1 MGCTI
6 PAEFEHISPGPLLGI
21 DYLDAYCHVDETVF
35 IILLMIWIF
44 VLLNTLGS
52 TAASYLSPT
61 LARISEQ
68 LNLSYDVAG
77 VTFLAFGNGSPD
89 IFSSLISFSESE
101 ATRLIGLNAML
112 GGSIFVCTVVVSSV
126 AILSPCDV
134 NKNLF
139 VRDISFYLLSV
150 LILTII
156 SFINNLYLLSSAIL
170 LLIYLFYVFMVL
182 VSSHLEKQNLK
193 VGMEKK
199 SKKVPVFTVH
209 SLGDRNIREIEDALP
224 EMKSTMPKADVQQ
237 AFWYR
242 LDEVDRHR
250 RAKKSSPSNSNGK
263 KVSPDKSVSD
273 IFAEVDSSEGYKF
286 LLLDEEDEDNNRK
299 NGSSGKDS
307 NGTAIANGDV
317 SEILRQRNQ
326 NMQALK
332 RGDFTSNTTDT
343 DKEKEDDEEEGTT
356 INLSGLGS
364 SFNGTI
370 IADYIPRPDFKAYQ
384 QFVDLGSIDEDEMER
399 LGGGTDRDMDFAPS
413 LMWHLFTL
421 LYPTSS
427 NNNRL
432 STSRPGWRAVPTQ
445 SPLVDSLL
453 DEHDIENA
461 EFDRDIDVNSTM
473 LSMEHGDM
481 MEMKTPQKHIPNSTR
496 FSAAPGSALEAE
508 MNTSRPKSTLDASLY
523 WQQWFYQRRIR
534 RQMAASHFFNLP
546 WHMRIAFLLEWPTV
560 FLRDISI
567 PTLENANWYKPY
579 AIVHPL
585 GIAILVM
592 WVFMEISWQ
601 SFFTAIL
608 ISILPSI
615 GLYLITHN
623 RKPPSAYI
631 LKTLWVLAAFFTCIL
646 WIYLLAGELIICL
659 EVLGFVWSVPSA
671 YLGLTILAWGL
682 CVGDLF
688 SISSLAKKGLGE
700 MALAGCYGGP
710 VFNLLFG
717 FSLAVGYACLNIY
730 PHPFHIRFNA
740 SAYVSLLF
748 LFITLLSSLAVVYLR
763 NWRLDRAF
771 GYFLLSLYVV
781 YMAIQAILVAN
792 GW

>member
-1 MGCTI
+1 MSCTI

-21 DYLDAYCHVDETVF
+21 DYLDAYCHVDDTVF
-35 IILLMIWIF
+35 IILLLIWIF

-77 VTFLAFGNGSPD
+77 VTFLAFGNGAPD
-89 IFSSLISFSESE
+89 VFSSLISFSESE

-112 GGSIFVCTVVVSSV
+112 GGSVFVCTVVVSSV

-150 LILTII
+150 LILTVI
-156 SFINNLYLLSSAIL
+156 SFVNNLYLLSSAIL

-199 SKKVPVFTVH
+199 NKKVPVFTVH

-224 EMKSTMPKADVQQ
+224 EIKSIMPKADVQQ

-250 RAKKSSPSNSNGK
+250 RAKDKSVSSNSNGK
-263 KVSPDKSVSD
+263 KASLDKSASN

-286 LLLDEEDEDNNRK
+286 LLLDDEDEDNSHTK
-299 NGSSGKDS
+299 NGNPS
-307 NGTAIANGDV
+307 NGNVQSVPAIANGDV

-332 RGDFTSNTTDT
+332 RGDFTGSTTDA
-343 DKEKEDDEEEGTT
+343 DNEKEGEEEEETT

-364 SFNGTI
+364 AFNGTI
-370 IADYIPRPDFKAYQ
+370 ITDYISRPDFKAYQ

-399 LGGGTDRDMDFAPS
+399 LGGMDRDTDFAPS

-421 LYPTSS
+421 LYPSS
-427 NNNRL
+427 NSSSNR
-432 STSRPGWRAVPTQ
+432 RPGWNAVPCQ
-445 SPLVDSLL
+445 SSLVDSLL
-453 DEHDIENA
+453 DEHDIESA
-461 EFDRDIDVNSTM
+461 EFERDIDVNSTM

-481 MEMKTPQKHIPNSTR
+481 EMKTPQKHLSTAR
-496 FSAAPGSALEAE
+496 FSAVPGSALEAE
-508 MNTSRPKSTLDASLY
+508 MSSPHPTSTLDASLY

-546 WHMRIAFLLEWPTV
+546 WHMRIVFLLEWPTV

-567 PTLENANWYKPY
+567 PTLESANWYKPY
-579 AIVHPL
+579 TIAHPL
-585 GIAILVM
+585 GIAFLVM
-592 WVFMEISWQ
+592 WVFTDVSWQ

-608 ISILPSI
+608 ISILPSV

-623 RKPPSAYI
+623 RKPPSTYL
-631 LKTLWVLAAFFTCIL
+631 LKTMWVLAAFFTCIL
-646 WIYLLAGELIICL
+646 WIYLLAGELITCL
-659 EVLGFVWSVPSA
+659 EVLGFVWNVPSA
-671 YLGLTILAWGL
+671 YLGLTVLAWGL

-730 PHPFHIRFNA
+730 PHPFHIRFNT

-748 LFITLLSSLAVVYLR
+748 LFVTLFSSLAVVYLR